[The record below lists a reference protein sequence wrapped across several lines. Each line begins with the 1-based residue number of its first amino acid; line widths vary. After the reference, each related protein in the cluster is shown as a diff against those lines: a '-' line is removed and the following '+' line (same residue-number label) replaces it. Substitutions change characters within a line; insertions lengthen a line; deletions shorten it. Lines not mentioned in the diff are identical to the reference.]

1 MLLTNLI
8 QNKGKGGYYILL
20 SKIGFFAFVIGF
32 IIAII
37 GGIVAPSNTA
47 IVIILVILGLLIGF
61 LNISAGETLLFLVAT
76 IALIVVGQVFA
87 PLTILSVGKFLD
99 QILSYVA
106 TLMAPAAV
114 VVAVKALWNV
124 GKPGETQPHTH

>member
-1 MLLTNLI
+1 M
-8 QNKGKGGYYILL
+8 L
-20 SKIGFFAFVIGF
+20 SKIGFWAFILGF

-37 GGIVAPSNTA
+37 GGIIAPTNTA
-47 IVIILVILGLLIGF
+47 IVIILVVLGLLIGL
-61 LNISAGETLLFLVAT
+61 LNISAGETMLFLVAT

-114 VVAVKALWNV
+114 VVAFKALWGV
-124 GKPGETQPHTH
+124 SKPGDQSAKKA